1 MTRAVLAVLAS
12 LLVLAGCSNAAPTA
26 APAPTPAEQAPAPVA
41 VAIPSLNVWSTL
53 TRTGLNP
60 DRSPQVPPV
69 TEPGQASW
77 ATWSPRPGEPGPAVL
92 YGHVDGEQGGRR
104 GVPGVFHRLTD
115 LAPGD
120 EVVVAREGGSRAV
133 FAVTAVRTWPK
144 AALDTGRSGERV
156 AREVYGD
163 TPGPELRLV
172 SCGGVFDRAARSYD
186 GQVVAFA
193 RLARVE
199 Q

>member
-1 MTRAVLAVLAS
+1 M
-12 LLVLAGCSNAAPTA
+12 
-26 APAPTPAEQAPAPVA
+26 
-41 VAIPSLNVWSTL
+41 
-53 TRTGLNP
+53 
-60 DRSPQVPPV
+60 
-69 TEPGQASW
+69 
-77 ATWSPRPGEPGPAVL
+77 L
-92 YGHVDGEQGGRR
+92 YGHVDGEQGGQR

-120 EVVVAREGGSRAV
+120 EIAVAREGGSRAV
-133 FAVTAVRTWPK
+133 FVVTAVRTWPK
-144 AALDTGRSGERV
+144 AALDTRASGERV

-193 RLARVE
+193 RLVRVD